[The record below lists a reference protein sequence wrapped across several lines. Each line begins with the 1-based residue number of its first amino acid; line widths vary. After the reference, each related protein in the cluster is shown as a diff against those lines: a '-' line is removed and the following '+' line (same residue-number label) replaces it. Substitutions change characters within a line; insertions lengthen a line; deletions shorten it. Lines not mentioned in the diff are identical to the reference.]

1 VPSEPST
8 ELVTL
13 RNPRPERNYE
23 IQCETSELTCLCS
36 VTGQPD
42 FATIVITYVPDK
54 RIVELKSLKFY
65 LWSFRDEG
73 GGHEVITNRILEDLV
88 AAVNPVSLT
97 VETKWM
103 VRGGIST
110 TVTARHPT

>member
-1 VPSEPST
+1 M
-8 ELVTL
+8 
-13 RNPRPERNYE
+13 
-23 IQCETSELTCLCS
+23 
-36 VTGQPD
+36 
-42 FATIVITYVPDK
+42 
-54 RIVELKSLKFY
+54 KFY